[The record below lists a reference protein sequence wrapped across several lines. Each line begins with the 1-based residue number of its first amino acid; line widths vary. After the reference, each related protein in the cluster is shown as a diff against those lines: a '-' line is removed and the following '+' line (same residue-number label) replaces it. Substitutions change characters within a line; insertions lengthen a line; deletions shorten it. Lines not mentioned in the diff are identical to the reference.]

1 MLDIENV
8 FYTQVFRTFNIWPLK
23 LTLNFENVQVLT
35 ALPQNECQIFKQ
47 DLHYCFF
54 PHLTCWKKDRVFNN

>member
-35 ALPQNECQIFKQ
+35 ALPQNECQIFK
-47 DLHYCFF
+47 
-54 PHLTCWKKDRVFNN
+54 PTKTISNKESMKIP